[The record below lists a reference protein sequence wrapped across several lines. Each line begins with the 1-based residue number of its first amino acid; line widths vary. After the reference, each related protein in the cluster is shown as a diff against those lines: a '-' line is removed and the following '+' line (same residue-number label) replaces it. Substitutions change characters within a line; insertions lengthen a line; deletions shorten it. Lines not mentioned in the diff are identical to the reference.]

1 MNRLVAVLLLIVTIC
16 SAVLGVA
23 AAKANQ
29 RIAPHEPIM
38 IELKSEDIMKTPRVE
53 TLKIESLVTAV

>member
-38 IELKSEDIMKTPRVE
+38 IELKSEDYYE
-53 TLKIESLVTAV
+53 DA